1 MIEFNATFLVAML
14 SFVVFILIM
23 NAIFYRPVLNIIRKR
38 DEYIASNYEESKNS
52 LETAKTLENERNGQ
66 IDATRT
72 KCRKEFNDAVEK
84 FRAEASG
91 QLKAAKDKNKAVLAE
106 RKNKLQEEET
116 GLSNELQNSVVG
128 NLAQAITSKI
138 LGSGKVKVNQ

>member
-52 LETAKTLENERNGQ
+52 LETAKTIEDERNEQ
-66 IDATRT
+66 INATRI
-72 KCRKEFNDAVEK
+72 KCRKEFNSAVEN
-84 FRAEASG
+84 FRAEASV
-91 QLKAAKDKNKAVLAE
+91 QLKAAKDKNKAILAE
-106 RKNKLQEEET
+106 RKNRLQEEET
-116 GLSNELQNSVVG
+116 GLSNELQSSVVG

-138 LGSGKVKVNQ
+138 LGSGRVKVNQ